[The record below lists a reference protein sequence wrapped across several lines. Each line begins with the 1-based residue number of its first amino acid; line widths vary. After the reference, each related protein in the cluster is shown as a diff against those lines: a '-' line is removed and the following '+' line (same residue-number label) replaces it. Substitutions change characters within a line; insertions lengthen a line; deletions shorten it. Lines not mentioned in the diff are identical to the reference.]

1 MNRLSALDALFLYVE
16 TPQTPMHVGSV
27 TIFKPSSLED
37 GLFARFR
44 DHTAARLDLL
54 PSYRRRLESTPLS
67 IDHPAWVVDDKLDL
81 DYHIRHAALP
91 KPGSMAQLRDLVAQL
106 HAIPLD
112 HSRPLWEYH
121 FIEGLEGD
129 AFAVYAKV
137 HHSAMDGV
145 AGLATLGV
153 VYDFA
158 PEAEHESALRRT
170 VPPDVEPSDFIE
182 LTSTAVGDF
191 VRQGWRA
198 VKSLPGAAGALRKAA
213 PNFARDARF
222 LYRYVKDMPRTP
234 FNRAISAHRVYA
246 TCSLPLPEVKALA
259 KSSGATINDIVLA
272 LCAGSLRRYLSEHAA
287 LPVKPLTAGVPASLR
302 AFGDAK
308 LNNQVV
314 FTLSSLPTDVAD
326 PLPRLAASRA
336 AAQEA
341 KNLFADMRDLLTT
354 DVSIL
359 GAPLVVMGLTR
370 LWAGARAANYLW
382 PFFNVV
388 ISNVPGPRRTMYC
401 VGAPATHYFPVS
413 IPYHGC
419 ALNITVHS
427 YLDQLDFGLIACSE
441 TVPDAQRIAD
451 LIVED
456 FAAMGKAAADL
467 IRPEAIETIAVAARP
482 AVVAAHKPIQLAE
495 PKIEA
500 PAPRPEKVSA
510 LTGDIEA
517 LSAAT
522 EALLSKVEQRRSR
535 AVQAKPSRLKPH
547 VAEAATRK
555 ARPVERARE
564 EAPAPPS
571 VKQPRKAR
579 RARRKGAGRLGPETS
594 SDGET
599 RG

>member
-1 MNRLSALDALFLYVE
+1 
-16 TPQTPMHVGSV
+16 MHVGSV

-106 HAIPLD
+106 HAVPLD

-213 PNFARDARF
+213 PHFARDARF

-259 KSSGATINDIVLA
+259 KSSGATINHIVLA

-287 LPVKPLTAGVPASLR
+287 LPDKPLTAGVPASLR

-336 AAQEA
+336 AAQDA

-354 DVSIL
+354 DVSII

-382 PFFNVV
+382 PFFNVI
-388 ISNVPGPRRTMYC
+388 ISNVPGPRQTMYC
-401 VGAPATHYFPVS
+401 AGAPATHCFPIS

-522 EALLSKVEQRRSR
+522 EALLGKVEQRRLR
-535 AVQAKPSRLKPH
+535 ALQAKPSRLKPD

-564 EAPAPPS
+564 EASSPPS

-579 RARRKGAGRLGPETS
+579 RARREGAGRLGPETS
-594 SDGET
+594 SDGKT